1 MTDYMLTREEE
12 ISFYFLYLKNYLQ
25 SYKYVGVSDMFIQAR
40 AELAEE
46 TYENARRNGAEVDEA
61 HELSMATL
69 LEGFR
74 YSDYE
79 IIMDVLE
86 EEFND
91 EVSEEL
97 RPFMATYLQ
106 SFGMVEDVFD
116 SYDIQAN
123 TFIPSGQYNLLRCEL
138 TGVISIIL
146 TENGLQQ
153 DRNNA

>member
-1 MTDYMLTREEE
+1 MTDYKVTREEE
-12 ISFYFLYLKNYLQ
+12 ISFYFLYLKNYLT
-25 SYKYVGVSDMFIQAR
+25 SYKFVGVSDTFIQAR

-46 TYENARRNGAEVDEA
+46 TYENARKNGAEVDEA
-61 HELSMATL
+61 HELSIAIL

-86 EEFND
+86 EEFYND
-91 EVSEEL
+91 VSEDL

-106 SFGMVEDVFD
+106 SLGMVEDVFD
-116 SYDIQAN
+116 SYDIQDSN
-123 TFIPSGQYNLLRCEL
+123 FIPSGQYDQLRCEL

-146 TENGLQQ
+146 TENGL
-153 DRNNA
+153 